1 MNNLT
6 KSVKSIKPRRLVAG
20 ALMLTSLLG
29 IISTPAMAAPSP
41 GGDVDVPYDVEVT
54 NTDPGP
60 MCAGMEYDATWSPG
74 SVMYDL
80 MYGGAPWTEDLYT
93 DDGQVS
99 MYVDLGFMSGMDE
112 DCFDVSPSGT
122 VTADIEQLGSTTAD
136 SASVECD
143 AGCDVTTIT
152 SITALFTFTE
162 EGTYEGNITL
172 SWVP

>member
-1 MNNLT
+1 MNNLS

-41 GGDVDVPYDVEVT
+41 GGDVDVEYDVNVT

-60 MCAGMEYDATWSPG
+60 MCAGMEYDATWSPA

-80 MYGGAPWTEDLYT
+80 TYGGEPWTVDLYT
-93 DDGQVS
+93 EDGMVS
-99 MYVDLGFMSGMDE
+99 MYVDLDFWPGKDE
-112 DCFDVSPSGT
+112 DCNDVSPAGM
-122 VTADIEQLGSTTAD
+122 VTAGIEQLVSTAT

-143 AGCDVTTIT
+143 MGCYANTIT
-152 SITALFTFTE
+152 GITALFTFTE
-162 EGTYEGNITL
+162 EGTYQGNITL